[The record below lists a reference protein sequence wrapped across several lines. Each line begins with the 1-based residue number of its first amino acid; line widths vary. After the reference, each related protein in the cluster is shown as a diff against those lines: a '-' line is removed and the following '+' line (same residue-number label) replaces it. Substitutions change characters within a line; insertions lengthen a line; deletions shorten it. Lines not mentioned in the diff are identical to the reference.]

1 MAMNEAKESFGKML
15 RWTEQPK
22 DAEQA
27 EKTVFIGTAVQGF
40 YVAKRD
46 GVGKNDSTVYEI
58 LLANGEK
65 YSFWG
70 SGLLDGKFQNIPLNC
85 EVRVTCLGTA
95 QPKTSGGRAYLN
107 FKVEFDKDSIKPAN
121 LTEVATDTAAPAA
134 ATVPTSAVAAPVPT
148 APVAAPVPVAPA
160 PVAPVAAPVAA
171 PVPTAPVAA
180 PVAAPVPTAAP
191 VEPVAQQPAPAAPAA
206 GDGF

>member
-148 APVAAPVPVAPA
+148 APVAAPV
-160 PVAPVAAPVAA
+160 
-171 PVPTAPVAA
+171 
-180 PVAAPVPTAAP
+180 AAPVPTAAP